1 MADLILKFKDETG
14 AKRQVTVQGSRFT
27 VGRSPDNNLQ
37 IANNALSRKHIQI
50 ERFGDIFVVSD
61 AGSSN
66 GTKLNGAELTAP
78 VALQN
83 GDVLLLGDTVE
94 IAAEIE
100 GALPV
105 YTADSQS
112 GYQNPRTSG
121 SVAAQETSGS
131 IPTSIFFI
139 APVFGLVILVLVGVL
154 IFVVSDRGRESVIV
168 RQNNVEDFPEENT
181 RPRRDKDEEEDIDPR
196 PTPSA
201 NRAAENSNNIPP
213 ANTTVS
219 PVANPVSSEVE
230 KVEKFALQFL
240 RDISGDTNAV
250 LSSKQ
255 TALVNAKIK
264 SLKNSA
270 GFRENL
276 KSAGRSNAAFEKI
289 GQEHNFKASFL
300 AAAALAK
307 MGDSRGEPTATAA
320 AIAPQIKDYA
330 NVLGMELANDALLV
344 VAAYS
349 EGEPPNTIRDR
360 VAALVKNTPNVN
372 VTTVRTVWFLSENGK
387 LKLAAFDFVL
397 RFIAAGTIMQDPKSF
412 GL

>member
-1 MADLILKFKDETG
+1 VADLILKFKDETG
-14 AKRQVTVQGSRFT
+14 AKRQVTVDGSRFT
-27 VGRSPDNNLQ
+27 IGRSPDNNLQ
-37 IANNALSRKHIQI
+37 IANNALSRKHVQI

-83 GDVLLLGDTVE
+83 GDSLLLGDTVE
-94 IAAEIE
+94 LAVEIE
-100 GALPV
+100 NALPV
-105 YTADSQS
+105 YSAASPS
-112 GYQNPRTSG
+112 GYQNAG
-121 SVAAQETSGS
+121 AANSNQETSGS
-131 IPTSIFFI
+131 FPTSIFFI
-139 APVFGLVILVLVGVL
+139 APIFGLVILVLVGVL
-154 IFVVSDRGRESVIV
+154 IFVVSDRGREPVIAQ
-168 RQNNVEDFPEENT
+168 QNNVEDFSEENT
-181 RPRRDKDEEEDIDPR
+181 RPRRDKDEEEDEVEPR

-201 NRAAENSNNIPP
+201 NRAAENSNNSPS
-213 ANTTVS
+213 ANTTSS
-219 PVANPVSSEVE
+219 PVANPVSSEEE

-255 TALVNAKIK
+255 IALVNAKIK
-264 SLKNSA
+264 SLKNST

-276 KSAGRSNAAFEKI
+276 KSAGRNTAAFEKI

-307 MGDSRGEPTATAA
+307 MGDSRGEPSATAA
-320 AIAPQIKDYA
+320 SIAPQIKDYA
-330 NVLGMELANDALLV
+330 NVLGLELANDALLV
-344 VAAYS
+344 IAAYS
-349 EGEPPNTIRDR
+349 EGTAPDAMRDR

-372 VTTVRTVWFLSENGK
+372 VATVRTVWFLSEKDK
-387 LKLAAFDFVL
+387 LKPAAFDSVL